1 MLKSEKER
9 IVAELTEKLKDT
21 PTLFVA
27 DYRGLSV
34 TEIDDL
40 RTKLIEQGAR
50 FTVVKNTLTRRAA
63 EEAGADA
70 LLAMLEGPTAIA
82 FIEADGDMVA
92 VAKALVD
99 SARTTKI
106 LAIRGGILDGSPI
119 GEEDV
124 KNLAMLPPVDVLRGQ
139 VLGAITAPLM
149 TVVGLISAPVRDLI
163 GLIDARIEQLQAIR
177 ATPSPQR
184 LAARPRRARQTRLP
198 SRTEPPKASSETWR
212 PPIRSRPTRPSPM
225 NPLPKSQRRQ
235 TRLRPS
241 SRARRSS
248 MAASSV
254 DTVFDKLGK
263 MTVLEL
269 VELKNK
275 IEEEWGITAAAPVAV
290 AAAPAGGGAAADGG
304 GEEQSAFDVVLT
316 GAGGQK
322 IQVIKVVRAITGL
335 GLKEAKD
342 LVDGAPNAVKE
353 GVNREEAD
361 AIKAQLEEV
370 GAAVEVK

>member
-21 PTLFVA
+21 PTLFIA

-82 FIEADGDMVA
+82 FIEAEGDMVA

-124 KNLAMLPPVDVLRGQ
+124 RNLAMLPPVDVLRGQ

-163 GLIDARIEQLQAIR
+163 GLIDARIEQLQAQGDTSGR
-177 ATPSPQR
+177 PTPGG
-184 LAARPRRARQTRLP
+184 
-198 SRTEPPKASSETWR
+198 
-212 PPIRSRPTRPSPM
+212 PPIRRG
-225 NPLPKSQRRQ
+225 
-235 TRLRPS
+235 RLRR
-241 SRARRSS
+241 SRAPRRETAEEPV
-248 MAASSV
+248 AAEATDEEPVTDETADAEPAATDEAATEQPS
-254 DTVFDKLGK
+254 
-263 MTVLEL
+263 
-269 VELKNK
+269 
-275 IEEEWGITAAAPVAV
+275 EEE
-290 AAAPAGGGAAADGG
+290 
-304 GEEQSAFDVVLT
+304 
-316 GAGGQK
+316 
-322 IQVIKVVRAITGL
+322 
-335 GLKEAKD
+335 
-342 LVDGAPNAVKE
+342 
-353 GVNREEAD
+353 
-361 AIKAQLEEV
+361 
-370 GAAVEVK
+370 